1 MLSFASG
8 AEMTDIAVQLTEALG
23 EDVVTPGEAVDKR
36 YWCDWSAVDPT
47 QPKALIRPRSTAEVA
62 TALRLCH
69 AAGQFIVPQGGLTGL
84 AGGATPRAGN
94 IALSLERLSGIEEI
108 DVAAAT
114 MTLGAGT
121 ILETAQ
127 RAADD
132 AGFLL
137 ALDLGARGSCQ
148 IGGNLSTN
156 AGGNRVIRYGMA
168 REQVL
173 GLEVVLA
180 DGQIVT
186 SLNKML
192 KNNAGYDIKQIFVGA
207 EGTLGIIT
215 RAILRLHP
223 KPLSQSTAFCAL
235 ADYAAVVALLR
246 RAQSELGG
254 ISAFEV
260 MWHDFY
266 DFVANHPTIK
276 QKPLADKFPF
286 YVLIEQSGSDPQ
298 SDTVRFES
306 VLAKAMADGAILD
319 AVVAQS
325 EQAARDFWLIREGH
339 AIDTMP
345 LVINF
350 DVSLP
355 IGEIDRF
362 AVSCRAALQARWPKS
377 LNVFYG
383 HIGDSN
389 LHVSVMISNQGA
401 EVMHAVD
408 DVVYGAVRQMAGS
421 VSAEHGVGTLKRSY
435 LSYSRSAAELAVMR
449 QLKQALDPKGILNPG
464 KLL

>member
-1 MLSFASG
+1 
-8 AEMTDIAVQLTEALG
+8 MTDIVEKLAEALG
-23 EDVVTPGEAVDKR
+23 ADIVARGEAVDKR
-36 YWCDWSAVDPT
+36 YWCDWSAIDPT
-47 QPKALIRPRSTAEVA
+47 RPLALIRPRTTEEVS

-69 AAGQFIVPQGGLTGL
+69 AAGQTVVPQGGLTGL
-84 AGGATPRAGN
+84 AGGATPRSSD
-94 IALSLERLSGIEEI
+94 IVLSLERLAGIEEI
-108 DVAAAT
+108 DAAAAT
-114 MTLGAGT
+114 MTVRAGT

-127 RAADD
+127 RAADE

-156 AGGNRVIRYGMA
+156 AGGNRVIRYGMT

-192 KNNAGYDIKQIFVGA
+192 KNNAGYDIKQVFIGA

-215 RAILRLHP
+215 RATLRLHP
-223 KPLSQSTAFCAL
+223 KPRSRATAFCAL
-235 ADYAAVVALLR
+235 ADYASVVALLR
-246 RAQSELGG
+246 RAQNELGG

-266 DFVANHPTIK
+266 DFVANHPATK
-276 QKPLADKFPF
+276 QKPLPDRYPF
-286 YVLIEQSGSDPQ
+286 YALIEHSGSDPLA
-298 SDTVRFES
+298 DPARFEAM
-306 VLAKAMADGAILD
+306 LGEAMAGGAILD

-339 AIDTMP
+339 AIDTKP

-355 IGEIDRF
+355 IGDIDAFVTR
-362 AVSCRAALQARWPKS
+362 CRAGLQARWAGS
-377 LNVFYG
+377 HNLFYG

-389 LHVSVMISNQGA
+389 LHISVMIANEGA

-408 DVVYGAVRQMAGS
+408 GVVYDCVRGMAGS
-421 VSAEHGVGTLKRSY
+421 VSAEHGVGTLKRAY
-435 LSYSRSAAELAVMR
+435 LGYSRSAPELAIMR

>member
-1 MLSFASG
+1 MEKIVDDLIS
-8 AEMTDIAVQLTEALG
+8 ALG
-23 EDVVTPGEAVDKR
+23 ADVVAAGKDVDRR
-36 YWCDWSAVDPT
+36 YWCDWSAIDPAR
-47 QPKALIRPRSTAEVA
+47 PLGLIRPRSASEVS
-62 TALRLCH
+62 TALRICH
-69 AAGQFIVPQGGLTGL
+69 AAGQTVVPQGGLTGL
-84 AGGATPRAGN
+84 AGGATPRAAD
-94 IALSLERLSGIEEI
+94 IVISLERLSGVEEI
-108 DVAAAT
+108 DGAAAT

-121 ILETAQ
+121 ILEAAQ
-127 RAADD
+127 RAAEE

-173 GLEVVLA
+173 GLEAVLA
-180 DGQIVT
+180 DGTIVT

-192 KNNAGYDIKQIFVGA
+192 KNNAGYDIKQLFIGA
-207 EGTLGIIT
+207 EGTLGIIA
-215 RAILRLHP
+215 RATLRLHA
-223 KPLSQSTAFCAL
+223 KPRSSATAFCAL
-235 ADYAAVVALLR
+235 ATYPAVIALLR

-254 ISAFEV
+254 VSAFEV
-260 MWHDFY
+260 MWRDFY
-266 DFVANHPTIK
+266 GFVANHPTSK
-276 QKPLADKFPF
+276 QKPLPDHHPF
-286 YVLIEQSGSDPQ
+286 YVLIEFSGSDPAA
-298 SDTVRFES
+298 DPGRFES
-306 VLAKAMADGAILD
+306 MLGQVMAEGGIVD

-355 IGEIDRF
+355 IGEIDDFVER
-362 AVSCRAALQARWPKS
+362 CRAGLQARWPGS
-377 LNVFYG
+377 HNLFYG

-389 LHVSVMISNQGA
+389 LHISVMIAGEGP

-408 DVVYGAVRQMAGS
+408 AVVYEAVRAMKGS
-421 VSAEHGVGTLKRSY
+421 VSAEHGIGTLKRAY
-435 LSYSRSAAELAVMR
+435 LAYSRTPAELAVMR
-449 QLKQALDPKGILNPG
+449 LVKQALDPKGILNPG
-464 KLL
+464 KLF

>member
-1 MLSFASG
+1 M
-8 AEMTDIAVQLTEALG
+8 ERIVDELTAALG
-23 EDVVTPGEAVDKR
+23 GDVVTHGEAVDKR
-36 YWCDWSAVDPT
+36 YWCDWSAIDPAR
-47 QPKALIRPRSTAEVA
+47 PLALVRPRSAADVS

-69 AAGQFIVPQGGLTGL
+69 VAGQPVVPQGGLTGL
-84 AGGATPRAGN
+84 AGGATPRAGD
-94 IALSLERLSGIEEI
+94 IVLSLERLAGIEEI
-108 DVAAAT
+108 DAAAAT
-114 MTLGAGT
+114 MIVRAGT

-192 KNNAGYDIKQIFVGA
+192 KNNAGYDIKQVFIGA

-215 RAILRLHP
+215 RAALRLHP
-223 KPLSQSTAFCAL
+223 RPRSRTTAFCAL
-235 ADYAAVVALLR
+235 ADYPAVVALLR

-266 DFVANHPTIK
+266 AFVASHPTTK
-276 QKPLADKFPF
+276 QKPLPERHPF
-286 YVLIEQSGSDPQ
+286 YVLIEHSGSDPTADP
-298 SDTVRFES
+298 SRFE
-306 VLAKAMADGAILD
+306 AMLGETMAGGAILD

-355 IGEIDRF
+355 IGDIDAFVIR
-362 AVSCRAALQARWPKS
+362 CRAGLQARWPGS
-377 LNVFYG
+377 HNLFYG

-389 LHVSVMISNQGA
+389 LHISVMIANEGSG
-401 EVMHAVD
+401 VMHAVD
-408 DVVYGAVRQMAGS
+408 AVVYDCVREMGGS
-421 VSAEHGVGTLKRSY
+421 VSAEHGVGTLKRAY
-435 LSYSRSAAELAVMR
+435 LAYSRSAPELAIMR
-449 QLKQALDPKGILNPG
+449 HLKQALDPKGILNPG
-464 KLL
+464 KLI

>member
-1 MLSFASG
+1 MAAIL
-8 AEMTDIAVQLTEALG
+8 DQLTAALG
-23 EDVVTPGEAVDKR
+23 ADVITPGDAVDKR
-36 YWCDWSAVDPT
+36 YHCDWSAIDPAR
-47 QPKALIRPRSTAEVA
+47 PLALIRPRTAEQVSTAM
-62 TALRLCH
+62 RLCH
-69 AAGQFIVPQGGLTGL
+69 AAGQTVVPQGGLTGL
-84 AGGATPRAGN
+84 AGGATPRAGD
-94 IALSLERLSGIEEI
+94 IVLSLERLAGIEEI
-108 DVAAAT
+108 DKAAAT
-114 MTLGAGT
+114 MTVRAGT
-121 ILETAQ
+121 ILESAQ
-127 RAADD
+127 KAADE

-180 DGQIVT
+180 DGTIVT

-192 KNNAGYDIKQIFVGA
+192 KNNAGYDIKQVFLGA

-215 RAILRLHP
+215 RAVLRLQAR
-223 KPLSQSTAFCAL
+223 PLSRATAFCAF
-235 ADYAAVVALLR
+235 ADYASVVALLR
-246 RAQSELGG
+246 QAQSELGG

-260 MWHDFY
+260 MWRDFY
-266 DFVANHPTIK
+266 DFIANHPTTK
-276 QKPLADKFPF
+276 QKPLPDRYPF
-286 YVLIEQSGSDPQ
+286 YALIELSGSDPTADQ
-298 SDTVRFES
+298 ARFEA
-306 VLAKAMADGAILD
+306 LLGKAMADGAILD
-319 AVVAQS
+319 AVIAQS
-325 EQAARDFWLIREGH
+325 EQSARDFWLIREGH

-355 IGEIDRF
+355 IGDIDSFVTR
-362 AVSCRAALQARWPKS
+362 CRADLQARWPGS
-377 LNVFYG
+377 HNLFYG

-389 LHVSVMISNQGA
+389 LHISVMIAGEGPS
-401 EVMHAVD
+401 VMHDVD
-408 DVVYGAVRQMAGS
+408 AVVYEAVRAMAGS
-421 VSAEHGVGTLKRSY
+421 VSAEHGVGTLKRAY
-435 LSYSRSAAELAVMR
+435 LGYSRSAPELALMG

>member
-1 MLSFASG
+1 MSDIV
-8 AEMTDIAVQLTEALG
+8 AELVEVLG
-23 EDVVTPGEAVDKR
+23 SDVVTPGADVDKR
-36 YWCDWSAVDPT
+36 YYSDWSAIDPA

-69 AAGQFIVPQGGLTGL
+69 AAGQTVVPQGGLTGL
-84 AGGATPRAGN
+84 AGGATPRSGD
-94 IALSLERLSGIEEI
+94 IALSLERMAGIEEI
-108 DVAAAT
+108 DKVAAT
-114 MTLGAGT
+114 MTVKAGT

-127 RAADD
+127 RAADE

-148 IGGNLSTN
+148 VGGNLSTN

-180 DGQIVT
+180 DGEVVT

-192 KNNAGYDIKQIFVGA
+192 KNNAGYDIKQVFIGA

-215 RAILRLHP
+215 RATLRLHAR
-223 KPLSQSTAFCAL
+223 PLSRCTAFCAL
-235 ADYAAVVALLR
+235 TDYPAVVALLR
-246 RAQSELGG
+246 KMQSELGG

-266 DFVANHPTIK
+266 AFIANHATTK
-276 QKPLADKFPF
+276 QKPLPDNYPYYALVEF
-286 YVLIEQSGSDPQ
+286 SGTDP
-298 SDTVRFES
+298 DNDLNRFEAL
-306 VLAKAMADGAILD
+306 LAKAMAEGAVVD

-339 AIDTMP
+339 GIDTKP

-355 IGEIDRF
+355 IADIDAF
-362 AVSCRAALQARWPKS
+362 AAACRSALAARWPDS
-377 LNVFYG
+377 INVFYG

-389 LHVSVMISNQGA
+389 LHISVMMEGHGP
-401 EVMHAVD
+401 EVMHDVD
-408 DVVYGAVRQMAGS
+408 AVVYDAVRAMKGS
-421 VSAEHGVGTLKRSY
+421 VSAEHGVGTLKRAW
-435 LSYSRSAAELAVMR
+435 LGHSRGPAELAVMR
-449 QLKQALDPKGILNPG
+449 RLKQALDPKGILNPG
-464 KLL
+464 KLI

>member
-1 MLSFASG
+1 VSDIL
-8 AEMTDIAVQLTEALG
+8 AELTRALG
-23 EDVVTPGEAVDKR
+23 PDVVTTGPEIDKR
-36 YWCDWSAVDPT
+36 YHCDWSAIDPA
-47 QPKALIRPRSTAEVA
+47 QPMALIRPRTTAEVA
-62 TALRLCH
+62 AALRLCH
-69 AAGQFIVPQGGLTGL
+69 GAGQTIVPQGGLTGL
-84 AGGATPRAGN
+84 AGGATPHAGD
-94 IALSLERLSGIEEI
+94 IVLSLERLAGIEEI
-108 DVAAAT
+108 DAVAAT
-114 MTLGAGT
+114 MTLRAGT

-127 RAADD
+127 RAADE

-180 DGQIVT
+180 NGEIVT

-192 KNNAGYDIKQIFVGA
+192 KNNAGYDIKQVFIGA

-215 RAILRLHP
+215 RATLRLHAR
-223 KPLSQSTAFCAL
+223 PLSRCTAFCAL
-235 ADYAAVVALLR
+235 ADYGAVVKLLR
-246 RAQSELGG
+246 GMQSELGG

-260 MWHDFY
+260 MWQDFY
-266 DFVANHPTIK
+266 DFVANHPTTK
-276 QKPLADKFPF
+276 QKPLKDEYPF
-286 YVLIEQSGSDPQ
+286 YVLVEYSGTDP
-298 SDTVRFES
+298 DHDLNRFEAL
-306 VLAKAMADGAILD
+306 LAKAMADGAVVD

-339 AIDTMP
+339 AIDTKP
-345 LVINF
+345 VVINF

-355 IGEIDRF
+355 IADIDTF
-362 AVSCRAALQARWPKS
+362 AINCRAALQAKWPNS
-377 LNVFYG
+377 LSVFYG

-389 LHVSVMISNQGA
+389 LHISVMMEDRGP
-401 EVMHAVD
+401 EVMHDVD
-408 DVVYGAVRQMAGS
+408 AVVYEAVRAMRGS
-421 VSAEHGVGTLKRSY
+421 VSAEHGVGTLKRAW
-435 LSYSRSAAELAVMR
+435 LGHSRSEAELAVMR

-464 KLL
+464 KLI